1 MLWVSVVGCVV
12 DAEPGVLT
20 VLSDGGRVRAT
31 LDGSLLGRL
40 ACSRDELPAVGEWVR
55 LRRWPDQRV
64 TVLGRLAID
73 AGEVAAVLPF
83 ARRA

>member
-20 VLSDGGRVRAT
+20 VLCDGGRLRAT
-31 LDGSLLGRL
+31 LDGSLLAAL
-40 ACSRDELPAVGEWVR
+40 ARNRDELPAVGEWVR
-55 LRRWPDQRV
+55 LRRWPDDRV
-64 TVLGRLAID
+64 TVVGRLEPQSD
-73 AGEVAAVLPF
+73 SVAVVLPF